1 MDAVMTSPAIGR
13 LVDELDTPALLVDLD
28 ILDANIGRMASA
40 CRSRG
45 VRWRPHVKSV
55 GVPAIAHRMVQAGA
69 IGITCAKL
77 GEAEAMVDAGMDD
90 ILIANQIVGVQKVAR
105 LVNLAAR
112 AAVTVAVDNH
122 AHAAELGA
130 AAVQAGVR
138 LRVVIEVDIGLH
150 RAGVAP
156 GASVVELARSISM
169 EPGLEL
175 LGLMGWEGHATR
187 IAGRRAKR
195 LAVAH
200 AIGLLTGS
208 ATVCRRAGLP
218 IAVVSCGG
226 TGTYPTAVAQ
236 AGVTEV
242 QAGGGV
248 FSDVRYQ
255 TLLGV
260 DHPAALTVLT
270 TITSRPSPD
279 RIVCD
284 AGRKT
289 MSGDGGVLPVPIGIG
304 PARSVVLSAEHTTI
318 ELRAPSADPGVGS
331 HLGFAVGQ
339 ADATVHL
346 NNEVFGV
353 RDRRVEVMWPVLAR
367 ALTR

>member
-1 MDAVMTSPAIGR
+1 MTSPAIGR
-13 LVDELDTPALLVDLD
+13 SVDELDTPALIVDLD
-28 ILDANIGRMASA
+28 VLDANISRMAKA
-40 CRSRG
+40 CRSNG
-45 VRWRPHVKSV
+45 VRWRPHMKSV
-55 GVPAIAHRMVQAGA
+55 CVPAIAHRMVQAGA
-69 IGITCAKL
+69 VGITCAKL
-77 GEAEAMVDAGMDD
+77 DEAEAMVDAGLDD

-112 AAVTVAVDNH
+112 AAITVAVDDH
-122 AHAAELGA
+122 GRAVELGA
-130 AAVQAGVR
+130 AAAQAGVR

-150 RAGVAP
+150 RAGVSP
-156 GASVVELARSISM
+156 GAPVVELARSISI

-175 LGLMGWEGHATR
+175 LGVMGWEGHATK
-187 IAGRRAKR
+187 IADRGAKS

-208 ATVCRRAGLP
+208 ATACRTAELP

-226 TGTYPTAVAQ
+226 TGTYPTAVAL
-236 AGVTEV
+236 AGVTEI

-248 FSDVRYQ
+248 FSDVRYR

-260 DHPAALTVLT
+260 DHPYALTVLT
-270 TITSRPSPD
+270 TITSRPSPE

-284 AGRKT
+284 AGKKT
-289 MSGDGGVLPVPIGIG
+289 MSSDGVVPLPIGIG

-318 ELRAPSADPGVGS
+318 ELEAPSPDPCVGS
-331 HLGFAVGQ
+331 HLEFAIGQ
-339 ADATVHL
+339 ADTTVHL

-367 ALTR
+367 ARTR